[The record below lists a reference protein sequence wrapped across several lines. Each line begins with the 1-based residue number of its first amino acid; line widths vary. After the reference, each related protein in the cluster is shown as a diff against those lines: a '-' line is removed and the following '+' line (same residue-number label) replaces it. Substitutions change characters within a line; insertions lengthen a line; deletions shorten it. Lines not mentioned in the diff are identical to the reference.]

1 MSKRLVRSCAVLCLG
16 LVSTACDV
24 KVGDTGVSVDF
35 AVGKATDEWTRTY
48 DLPPGGRLE
57 IVNTNGLIHASPSA
71 GTKVEVRATR
81 DARAG
86 NDEAARSLLQKTEM
100 REDVSP
106 DRVAIEARIE
116 QGQRGGGFGGPQLTI
131 RYDVQIPP
139 GLTVMLKTQNGEVRM
154 ENLQGRLTASST
166 NGGVIGSGLSGSVD
180 ASTVNGGIQ
189 MDLTAVTGDTRLVT
203 VNGGIRLTLAKD
215 VSAEFEAGVVNG
227 GVLVQEGFPL
237 AADER
242 TRQRVAG
249 RINKGGPRIVVQTTN
264 GGVRVGGR
272 GEPGA

>member
-1 MSKRLVRSCAVLCLG
+1 MSKRLVWPCAVLCLA

-35 AVGKATDEWTRTY
+35 ATGKATDEWTRTY

-86 NDEAARSLLQKTEM
+86 NDEAARSLLQQTEM

-106 DRVAIEARIE
+106 DRVAIEARVE
-116 QGQRGGGFGGPQLTI
+116 QGRREGFGGPQLTI
-131 RYDVQIPP
+131 RYEVQIPP

-154 ENLQGRLTASST
+154 ENLQGRLMASST
-166 NGGVIGSGLSGSVD
+166 NGGVTGSGLSGSVD

-215 VSAEFEAGVVNG
+215 VSAEFEAGAVNG

-237 AADER
+237 SADER

-264 GGVRVGGR
+264 GGVRVGAR
-272 GEPGA
+272 GEPGV

>member
-1 MSKRLVRSCAVLCLG
+1 MSKRLVWPCAVLCLA

-35 AVGKATDEWTRTY
+35 ATGKATDEWTRTY
-48 DLPPGGRLE
+48 DLPPGGRFE

-86 NDEAARSLLQKTEM
+86 NDEAARSLLQQTEM

-106 DRVAIEARIE
+106 DRVAIEARVE
-116 QGQRGGGFGGPQLTI
+116 QGRREGFGGPQLTI
-131 RYDVQIPP
+131 RYEVQIPP

-154 ENLQGRLTASST
+154 ENLQGRLMASST
-166 NGGVIGSGLSGSVD
+166 NGGVTGSGLSGSVD

-215 VSAEFEAGVVNG
+215 VSAEFEAGAVNG

-237 AADER
+237 SADER

-264 GGVRVGGR
+264 GGVRVGAR
-272 GEPGA
+272 GEPGV